1 MQILKGKIE
10 ELENNDEGV
19 QPLDNEI
26 DLSLKKKPLT
36 EPFFKFPRNIYYT
49 EIEDI
54 PECGFQF
61 FIDKMVQSKSYFAED
76 NAVFIQTAMKQF
88 NNDQITN
95 TGDDSCKINNLI
107 QINIKVGDPLAG
119 AGAVVGQLM
128 EKKPTAEIATSLPS
142 FDDDLKK
149 LEEHTRYSVSDGGC
163 ICVKANP
170 LTNGSTNLILCQ
182 ASSSPNLDAGIT
194 GVLNI
199 LDLAESVKATEV
211 DVPMLP
217 SFPEG
222 TLGPHMIYWTVE
234 FAHTLTEE

>member
-1 MQILKGKIE
+1 
-10 ELENNDEGV
+10 
-19 QPLDNEI
+19 
-26 DLSLKKKPLT
+26 
-36 EPFFKFPRNIYYT
+36 
-49 EIEDI
+49 
-54 PECGFQF
+54 
-61 FIDKMVQSKSYFAED
+61 
-76 NAVFIQTAMKQF
+76 
-88 NNDQITN
+88 
-95 TGDDSCKINNLI
+95 
-107 QINIKVGDPLAG
+107 
-119 AGAVVGQLM
+119 M
-128 EKKPTAEIATSLPS
+128 EKKPTAEIAASLPS
-142 FDDDLKK
+142 FEDDMKK
-149 LEEHTRYSVSDGGC
+149 MEEHTRYSVSDGGC

-170 LTNGSTNLILCQ
+170 LTNGSTHLILCQ